1 MDSDPVQVVRQ
12 RMQRGEEAEP
22 NRKVVPEAKE
32 SGARL
37 WTEQRCRNS
46 PSHWRHLRKSACPSA
61 PVAAIVLSQIQRD
74 RPFQEAP
81 RGKGLGVVEPR
92 AVRLSR
98 PTQEVP
104 PRTLGEP
111 DTLRLLA
118 WGTLVSPLLALTWN
132 AGNKTWAWGG
142 TGWGQ
147 LSNGSEE
154 GHSVQCPECAPA
166 CLHISLS
173 PTEGHEEP
181 KAS

>member
-1 MDSDPVQVVRQ
+1 MDSDPVHVVRQ
-12 RMQRGEEAEP
+12 RMLRGDEAET
-22 NRKVVPEAKE
+22 NRKAVPEAE
-32 SGARL
+32 GRGARL
-37 WTEQRCRNS
+37 WTEHRGRKT
-46 PSHWRHLRKSACPSA
+46 PSHWRHQQKSACPSA
-61 PVAAIVLSQIQRD
+61 PVASIVLSQIQSD
-74 RPFQEAP
+74 RPFQEVP
-81 RGKGLGVVEPR
+81 RGKGLGVGEPR
-92 AVRLSR
+92 ATRLSR
-98 PTQEVP
+98 SPQEVA

-118 WGTLVSPLLALTWN
+118 WGPLVSPLLALTWN
-132 AGNKTWAWGG
+132 AGSRTWAWGG

-147 LSNGSEE
+147 LSDSSEE